1 MRIGRCD
8 GVAASKEKIEKQ
20 REENRRAIQEADAFL
35 ARLDWVLR
43 DSERRSERIMANL
56 RRAGLL
62 RD

>member
-1 MRIGRCD
+1 
-8 GVAASKEKIEKQ
+8 VAVSKERIEKQ

-35 ARLDWVLR
+35 ARIDWVLR
-43 DSERRSERIMANL
+43 DSKRRSERIMANL